1 MGTVEA
7 DRIADPAVRLAE
19 AQRALAAAVRASRAK
34 IEFVSRLSHELR
46 TPLNSILGFAQLLE
60 LSPLAEPDLESVA
73 LILRAGRHLL
83 DLVDDALDL
92 SRVETGQLSLSLEP
106 VEVAGVVA
114 ETFELVRPAAA
125 ARDVTL
131 AATAGLL
138 ADDSVRA
145 DRQRLKQVLVNLV
158 GNAVKYNRDGGVV
171 TVDCGR
177 STGRE
182 NGWLRLTVSDTG
194 PGIPA
199 DRLADVFRPS
209 ERAGAP
215 FERAGAER
223 TAVEGSGIGLSLAH
237 SLVEAMGGRIGVRST
252 VGTGS
257 TFHVDLPLAVSGPP
271 GSAPGPWPT
280 VLYVEDNPSN
290 VTLMERVFAQRLD
303 ARLVVAGDG
312 MSGLAAARR
321 EPPDLML
328 LDLHLPQL
336 DGMRVL
342 SALRHDDDPRLRAL
356 PIVIV
361 TADLSPGTEQRLLS
375 AGATAFLAKP
385 FGVGELLDLVRS
397 RLGQPPA

>member
-223 TAVEGSGIGLSLAH
+223 TAVEGSGIGLSLALACDLVVAAESAFFLLAFVNIGLVPDGGS
-237 SLVEAMGGRIGVRST
+237 SLLVPARVGFARAAEMAMLGER
-252 VGTGS
+252 VG
-257 TFHVDLPLAVSGPP
+257 A
-271 GSAPGPWPT
+271 
-280 VLYVEDNPSN
+280 
-290 VTLMERVFAQRLD
+290 RVFAQRLD